1 MTITKINLIN
11 QPEDSAIETQKRQ
24 FKDGY
29 EIVHKDHIIWAIRER
44 TEVGPE
50 LKRVLSIMENLLA
63 DHDMIQWYCPE
74 THLTERDE
82 ETVLPSNDWH
92 TVYSSAYMSYPANGY
107 NIIRVAFDGKDKFIS
122 LSSNGCEFASAPSE
136 YIKLENFRTGGAL

>member
-11 QPEDSAIETQKRQ
+11 QPEDSTINTQKRQ

-29 EIVHKDHIIWAIRER
+29 EIVHKDRIIWAIRER
-44 TEVGPE
+44 TEEGPE
-50 LKRVLSIMENLLA
+50 QERVVSIMENLLA

-74 THLTERDE
+74 THLTEKDE

-107 NIIRVAFDGKDKFIS
+107 NIIQVAFDDRLDGKDKFIS
-122 LSSNGCEFASAPSE
+122 LSSNGCEFASAPTE
-136 YIKLENFRTGGAL
+136 YIRLEGGAV

>member
-1 MTITKINLIN
+1 MNLETIIN

-74 THLTERDE
+74 THLTEKI
-82 ETVLPSNDWH
+82 TNKGFPLPSNDWH

-107 NIIRVAFDGKDKFIS
+107 NIIQVAFDGKDKFIS

-136 YIKLENFRTGGAL
+136 YIKLENFRTGGAV

>member
-1 MTITKINLIN
+1 MNLETIIN

-74 THLTERDE
+74 THLTEKI
-82 ETVLPSNDWH
+82 TNKGFPLPSNDWH
-92 TVYSSAYMSYPANGY
+92 TVYSSVYMSYPANGY
-107 NIIRVAFDGKDKFIS
+107 NIIQVAFDGKDKFIS

-136 YIKLENFRTGGAL
+136 YIKLENFRMGGAL

>member
-1 MTITKINLIN
+1 MNLETIIN

-74 THLTERDE
+74 THLTEKI
-82 ETVLPSNDWH
+82 TNKGFPLPSNDWH
-92 TVYSSAYMSYPANGY
+92 TVYSSVYMSYPANGY

-122 LSSNGCEFASAPSE
+122 LSSNGCEFASAPTE